1 MDEQKLTVSLM
12 ALLKMMPKRN
22 VKHIWYDF
30 HGETHGDKFHKIND
44 LMNEIRDVQS
54 KFGFFV
60 KERNAN

>member
-1 MDEQKLTVSLM
+1 MSLM
-12 ALLKMMPKRN
+12 ALLKMMPQRN

-30 HGETHGDKFHKIND
+30 HGETHGDKFYKIND